1 MRKKTI
7 KGSKEVTEFSR
18 RVILPE
24 VKYFEGAT
32 GSYMV
37 YRIRKSAKSKTFTYA
52 VFKSVIA
59 NAAAFDVD
67 PSLEETHGANM
78 SKLWGHLWFE
88 TSKNIQVKE
97 YKKVKAL
104 KIKKEK
110 RKLAKTK

>member
-1 MRKKTI
+1 
-7 KGSKEVTEFSR
+7 
-18 RVILPE
+18 
-24 VKYFEGAT
+24 
-32 GSYMV
+32 
-37 YRIRKSAKSKTFTYA
+37 
-52 VFKSVIA
+52 
-59 NAAAFDVD
+59 
-67 PSLEETHGANM
+67 M